1 MYKNRSENYPLYEV
15 RNLYSL
21 RQLVDENAVM
31 FAEKAAFKYKVGKEV
46 VSVTYAEFKKE
57 VDSLGTALCDLGY
70 DNTHIAI
77 IGNNSYDWIRAYLT
91 SLNLRGAVVPV
102 DKDLSPEETEYIL
115 TSSEAK
121 VIFYSGKGI
130 AKKIAELEPKL
141 PGVELYICF
150 DEPEIKDDKHLFAGD
165 LVSKGRELLEN
176 GDERFVSIEPDNETL
191 KELLFTSGTTGK
203 SKGVMLNANSLVFNI
218 TRAQQLMYITDTCVS
233 ILPYHHCYESTTGI
247 LTMFHRGMTIC
258 INESLRTVLPNLKLY
273 KPTEVQLVPL
283 FVEKIYRGIWD
294 KAEDS
299 GKAKTLRKLI
309 KISNGLLS
317 VGIDMRKIFF
327 KSITETFGGRLK
339 AIICG
344 GAPLKP
350 DMVEFF
356 NSIGI
361 TLINGYGITECGPLI
376 SINRPEFHDHASVG
390 QLMPGMELMIDD
402 PNENGEGE
410 ICVKGPNVMMGYYKN
425 PEATEAALRGGW
437 FHTGDV
443 GYINE
448 HNFIFLTGRIKNI
461 IILKNGKNI
470 YPEEIEEKLMNASD
484 LIAEVVVKAMKG
496 NTEEDRLLGAEI
508 FPDFDR
514 AKKHGVEDVE
524 AEIKKAISE
533 YNDREP
539 SYKIIKKI
547 VFRTT
552 EFEKTTSKKIKRN
565 YKEA

>member
-1 MYKNRSENYPLYEV
+1 MYKNRTENYPLYEV

-31 FAEKAAFKYKVGKEV
+31 FAEKPAFKYKVGKEV
-46 VSVTYAEFKKE
+46 VSVTYSEFKTQ
-57 VDSLGTALCDLGY
+57 VDALGSALCELGY
-70 DNTHIAI
+70 DDTHIAI
-77 IGNNSYDWIRAYLT
+77 IGVNSFEWVRAYFVA
-91 SLNLRGAVVPV
+91 LNLKGAVVPV
-102 DKDLSPEETEYIL
+102 DKDLTPDETEYIIN
-115 TSSEAK
+115 TSEAK
-121 VIFYSGKGI
+121 VIFHSGKNV
-130 AKKIAELEPKL
+130 AKKLNELEPKL
-141 PGVELYICF
+141 QNVELFICF
-150 DEPEIKDDKHLFAGD
+150 DEPEVKDEKHVFVGD
-165 LVSKGRELLEN
+165 LMKRGYELLEK
-176 GDERFVSIEPDNETL
+176 GDTRFTSIEPNNETL

-203 SKGVMLNANSLVFNI
+203 SKGVMLNAGALTFNI

-258 INESLRTVLPNLKLY
+258 INESLRTVLPNLKFY

-283 FVEKIYRGIWD
+283 FVEKMYRGIWD

-309 KISNGLLS
+309 KISNKLLKA
-317 VGIDMRKIFF
+317 GIDMRKVFF
-327 KSITETFGGRLK
+327 KSITDNFGGRLK

-356 NSIGI
+356 DSIGI

-376 SINRPEFHDHASVG
+376 SINRPEYHDFTSVG
-390 QLMPGMELMIDD
+390 QLMPGMEMKIDN
-402 PNENGEGE
+402 PNESGEGE

-425 PEATEAALRGGW
+425 EEATANAIRDGW

-448 HNFIFLTGRIKNI
+448 KNFVFITGRSKNI
-461 IILKNGKNI
+461 IILKNGKNV
-470 YPEEIEEKLMNASD
+470 YPEEIEEKLSVECE

-496 NTEEDRLLGAEI
+496 NNDEDRLLGAEI
-508 FPDFDR
+508 YPDFER
-514 AKKHGVEDVE
+514 AKKLGIEDVE
-524 AEIKKAISE
+524 AEIKKAVSA
-533 YNDREP
+533 YNDKEP
-539 SYKIIKKI
+539 SYKIIKKL
-547 VFRTT
+547 VFRTE

-565 YKEA
+565 YQE

>member
-1 MYKNRSENYPLYEV
+1 MYKNRTENYPLYEV

-21 RQLVDENAVM
+21 RQLIDENAMM
-31 FAEKAAFKYKVGKEV
+31 FADKAAFKYKVGKEI
-46 VSVTYAEFKKE
+46 VSVSYAEAKQQI
-57 VDSLGTALCDLGY
+57 DALGTALCDLGY

-77 IGNNSYDWIRAYLT
+77 IGNNCYDWVRTYLAA
-91 SLNLRGAVVPV
+91 LNLRGAVVPV
-102 DKDLSPEETEYIL
+102 DKDLSSEETEYIL
-115 TSSEAK
+115 NTSEAK
-121 VIFYSGKGI
+121 VVFYSGKGI
-130 AKKIAELEPKL
+130 EKKIDELAPKL
-141 PGVELYICF
+141 ENVECFICF
-150 DEPEIKDDKHLFAGD
+150 DEPRTKDEKHHFVGD
-165 LVSKGRELLEN
+165 VLERGKKLLES
-176 GDERFVSIEPDNETL
+176 GDTRFTSIEPNNETL

-233 ILPYHHCYESTTGI
+233 ILPYHHCYESTTGL
-247 LTMFHRGMTIC
+247 LTMYHRGMTIC

-294 KAEDS
+294 KAEES
-299 GKAKTLRKLI
+299 GKAKMLRRLI
-309 KISNGLLS
+309 KVSNRLLS
-317 VGIDMRKIFF
+317 MGIDMRKTFF
-327 KSITETFGGRLK
+327 KSVTETFGGRLK

-350 DMVEFF
+350 DVVEFF

-376 SINRPEFHDHASVG
+376 SINRPEFHDHTSVG
-390 QLMPGMELMIDD
+390 QLMPGMELMIDN

-425 PEATEAALRGGW
+425 PEATETALRDGW

-470 YPEEIEEKLMNASD
+470 YPEEIEEKLMTETD

-508 FPDFDR
+508 FPDFER
-514 AKKHGVEDVE
+514 AKKNGVEDVE
-524 AEIKKAISE
+524 AEIKKAISV
-533 YNDREP
+533 YNDKEP
-539 SYKIIKKI
+539 SYKVIKKL
-547 VFRTT
+547 VFRDT

-565 YKEA
+565 YQE